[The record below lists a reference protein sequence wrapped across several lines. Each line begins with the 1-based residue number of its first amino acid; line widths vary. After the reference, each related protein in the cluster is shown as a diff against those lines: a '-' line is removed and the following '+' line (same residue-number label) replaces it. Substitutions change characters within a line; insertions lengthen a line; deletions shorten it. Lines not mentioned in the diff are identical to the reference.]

1 MQLFPLEHIF
11 TRSECAREPL
21 SLYTEDSSQLLQ
33 PMYPG
38 QLPSV
43 KLNLF
48 NVIVALDLSQTSSL
62 NFLTGAVFNIIDR
75 NFPVRFG
82 LVPIV
87 ETEDGEVTFSKCSI
101 HLPCTRFVR
110 TLKVLAWRD

>member
-1 MQLFPLEHIF
+1 
-11 TRSECAREPL
+11 
-21 SLYTEDSSQLLQ
+21 
-33 PMYPG
+33 MYPG

-48 NVIVALDLSQTSSL
+48 NVIIALDLSQTSSL

-87 ETEDGEVTFSKCSI
+87 ETEEGEI
-101 HLPCTRFVR
+101 
-110 TLKVLAWRD
+110 TLFKYSMH